1 MQTQAGSTHLSFQ
14 VWPNTAAA
22 AAALHSATSST
33 LLLNFMDLIFLI
45 TWHRAVLCCW
55 GRVMACDFIMSGTL
69 PSSAVSLW
77 HGHSKL
83 WMINC
88 NEINFLFAA
97 CSPRPWRE
105 KMSGRE
111 YFQCSAV
118 AILVQDKKIY
128 LQKKC
133 SNWVGNFVGVL
144 HVTRFQ
150 QKRPWLS
157 WRPDLSQGADCR
169 L

>member
-1 MQTQAGSTHLSFQ
+1 MQTQAGWTHLSFQ

-55 GRVMACDFIMSGTL
+55 GHVMACDFIMTGTL
-69 PSSAVSLW
+69 PLSAASLW

-88 NEINFLFAA
+88 NEMKFLFAA
-97 CSPRPWRE
+97 CSPRPRRE
-105 KMSGRE
+105 RWGAENIS
-111 YFQCSAV
+111 SAV
-118 AILVQDKKIY
+118 QWRFWFNTRKLICIKSAVTPWETLLVSCMLPDFGRNAPGWAEDKT
-128 LQKKC
+128 
-133 SNWVGNFVGVL
+133 WV
-144 HVTRFQ
+144 
-150 QKRPWLS
+150 
-157 WRPDLSQGADCR
+157 R